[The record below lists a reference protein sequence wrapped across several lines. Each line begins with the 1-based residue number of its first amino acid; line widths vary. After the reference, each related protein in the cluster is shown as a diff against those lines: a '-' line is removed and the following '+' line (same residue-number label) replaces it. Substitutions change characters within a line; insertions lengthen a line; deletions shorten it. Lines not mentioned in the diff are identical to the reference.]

1 MLDVVLLGTGGM
13 MPLPY
18 RFLTSLFVRYN
29 GSAVLLD
36 CGEATQI
43 AMKKKGI
50 SPRKIDNI
58 LLTHFHADHV
68 SGLPGMLLTMGNGGR
83 VEPVTITGPRGVEN
97 LIKAVRVMAP
107 ELPFDIRFRELT
119 EDTEEFECGELK
131 VTAFKVK
138 HRITCY
144 GYSFYLARQGKFDP
158 EKAKSNGIPMKYWS
172 RLQKGE
178 IIEEEEMTLTP
189 DMILGPERRGL
200 KVTYCTDTRPVDI
213 IRVMAKDSDLFI
225 CEGMYNEPEKE
236 ENARK
241 YRHMTMSDAAR
252 IARDANVRE
261 MWLTHY
267 SPSIVK
273 PWIGSENIKE
283 IFPETVFSRDG
294 QSAELVFNE
303 EDQ

>member
-1 MLDVVLLGTGGM
+1 M

-43 AMKKKGI
+43 AMRKKGI
-50 SPRKIDNI
+50 SPRKMDNI

-83 VEPVTITGPRGVEN
+83 VEPVTITGPKGVEN

-107 ELPFDIRFRELT
+107 ELPFEIKFRELQ
-119 EDTEEFECGELK
+119 EDVEGFECGELK
-131 VTAFKVK
+131 VIAFKVK

-144 GYSFYLARQGKFDP
+144 GYSFYLPRQGKFDP
-158 EKAKSNGIPMKYWS
+158 GKAKENDVPMKLWN

-178 IIEEEEMTLTP
+178 TVQEEGRLFTP

-213 IRVMAKDSDLFI
+213 IREQAKDSDLFI
-225 CEGMYNEPEKE
+225 CEGMYNDPEKE

-241 YRHMTMSDAAR
+241 YRHMMMTDAAA
-252 IARDANVRE
+252 IARDAGVTE
-261 MWLTHY
+261 LWLTHY

-273 PWIGSENIKE
+273 PWIDSDNVKE
-283 IFPETVFSRDG
+283 IFPDTVFSKDG
-294 QSAELVFNE
+294 QTAELKFNE
-303 EDQ
+303 ETGDGK